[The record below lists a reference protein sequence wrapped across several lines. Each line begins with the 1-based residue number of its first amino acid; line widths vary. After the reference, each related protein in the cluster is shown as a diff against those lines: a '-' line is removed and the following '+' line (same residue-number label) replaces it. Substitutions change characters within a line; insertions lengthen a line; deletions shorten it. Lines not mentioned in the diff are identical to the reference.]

1 MSVITVAQPKGGPGK
16 STIALLLGLTF
27 SADSTVAL
35 LDADPNQPLVT
46 WAEGLDLGSN
56 LRVVEVPHKRDVAAA
71 IEQANTQSEVVIVDT
86 EGIADLRILSAINA
100 SDLVLLPCQGSILDQ
115 QSAVDLIQA
124 IRNQKHQPYHAVVM
138 NRTSAAIRPKD
149 LTATIEQFKAYGIA
163 VLETE
168 ILERTAYRSLFS
180 FGTTFNGLA
189 AEGVTGVNRAIDNA
203 SALASEVR
211 SILEVE
217 KAVAHA

>member
-1 MSVITVAQPKGGPGK
+1 
-16 STIALLLGLTF
+16 
-27 SADSTVAL
+27 
-35 LDADPNQPLVT
+35 
-46 WAEGLDLGSN
+46 
-56 LRVVEVPHKRDVAAA
+56 
-71 IEQANTQSEVVIVDT
+71 
-86 EGIADLRILSAINA
+86 
-100 SDLVLLPCQGSILDQ
+100 VLLPCQGSILDQ